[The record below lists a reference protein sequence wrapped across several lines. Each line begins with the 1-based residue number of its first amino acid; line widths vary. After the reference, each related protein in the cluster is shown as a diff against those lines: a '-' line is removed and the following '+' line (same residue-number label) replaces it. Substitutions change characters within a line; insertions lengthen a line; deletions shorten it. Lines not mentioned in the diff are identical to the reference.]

1 MGVTTGFGR
10 SGGWIGGTLGEGRT
24 SVGDSNDV
32 LGGAAWKSG
41 WNALATYLAGRS
53 VADAGTNMADTTAQ
67 GARPAK
73 AKRSS
78 HPFHVTVAA
87 DPFSIKFSLS
97 A

>member
-1 MGVTTGFGR
+1 
-10 SGGWIGGTLGEGRT
+10 
-24 SVGDSNDV
+24 
-32 LGGAAWKSG
+32 
-41 WNALATYLAGRS
+41 LATYLAGRS

-73 AKRSS
+73 AMRSS